1 MEFSGRRRRAR
12 GGRGPGGAQP
22 GVARKAVSWQSAA
35 WMSAMQ
41 VRGSL
46 EVNLRPAVQPCQ
58 HCAAA
63 ARVLRMSALA
73 STAGAVGGF
82 FNRLA
87 PRRNGGVS
95 HSRGFLRCSGESQQG
110 AQRFPIAR
118 LGRKRFHGLNC
129 FPMAPFPVESRRPI
143 RHTGRRAICAGP
155 DVGIPSLRRGLTKRR
170 PPVCLL

>member
-12 GGRGPGGAQP
+12 GGRGPGGAHP

-73 STAGAVGGF
+73 SKAGAVGGF

-95 HSRGFLRCSGESQQG
+95 HSRGFLRCSGESQHG
-110 AQRFPIAR
+110 AQCFPIAR
-118 LGRKRFHGLNC
+118 LRRKRLRGLNC
-129 FPMAPFPVESRRPI
+129 PTSNPFPAESRCPI
-143 RHTGRRAICAGP
+143 RPAGRRAICAGQ
-155 DVGIPSLRRGLTKRR
+155 DVGTPCLRRGSTKRR
-170 PPVCLL
+170 PPVCLI